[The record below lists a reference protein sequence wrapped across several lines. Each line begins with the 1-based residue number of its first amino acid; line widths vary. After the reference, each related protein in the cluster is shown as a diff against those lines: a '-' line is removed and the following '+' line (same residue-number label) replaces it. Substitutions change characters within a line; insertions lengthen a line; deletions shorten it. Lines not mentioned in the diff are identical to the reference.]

1 MQRRQW
7 LALVVGVAAVSWA
20 APLIRLAAAPALVVA
35 SLRMAIA
42 APPMVVAAGALR
54 RGELRAL
61 APADLVL
68 LVLASLA
75 LAAHFGF
82 WVAGVQRTSV
92 VDSTAIVA
100 TQPLFVGFGA
110 WALLGERPTRELLL
124 GTALAGGGALVLAG
138 ADLGDAASLRDDLFS
153 AFDAAFAGAYLIA
166 GRRLRPRLSN
176 LSYAAAVNAL
186 AAVLLLL
193 ALLVSGE
200 HPGGHPREAYAYIV
214 LLALVPQLLGHG
226 SLTWALGSLPA
237 TLVAVALL
245 GEPVGATLIGATVL
259 DELPTLLEWLGAA
272 LLLGGVLVALRGGV
286 PASPEA

>member
-1 MQRRQW
+1 M
-7 LALVVGVAAVSWA
+7 G

-124 GTALAGGGALVLAG
+124 GTALARRRARWCSPAPT
-138 ADLGDAASLRDDLFS
+138 S
-153 AFDAAFAGAYLIA
+153 ATPPRCATTSSP
-166 GRRLRPRLSN
+166 RSTRPS
-176 LSYAAAVNAL
+176 
-186 AAVLLLL
+186 
-193 ALLVSGE
+193 
-200 HPGGHPREAYAYIV
+200 PG
-214 LLALVPQLLGHG
+214 
-226 SLTWALGSLPA
+226 
-237 TLVAVALL
+237 
-245 GEPVGATLIGATVL
+245 
-259 DELPTLLEWLGAA
+259 PT
-272 LLLGGVLVALRGGV
+272 
-286 PASPEA
+286 